1 MDSFHNWVRETS
13 IEFEEKLSRAL
24 KPEEIDF
31 LKWVEEQFLITEKQ
45 V

>member
-1 MDSFHNWVRETS
+1 MDSFQNWVRETS

-24 KPEEIDF
+24 MPEEIDF
-31 LKWVEEQFLITEKQ
+31 LKWLEEHCLNTEKQ